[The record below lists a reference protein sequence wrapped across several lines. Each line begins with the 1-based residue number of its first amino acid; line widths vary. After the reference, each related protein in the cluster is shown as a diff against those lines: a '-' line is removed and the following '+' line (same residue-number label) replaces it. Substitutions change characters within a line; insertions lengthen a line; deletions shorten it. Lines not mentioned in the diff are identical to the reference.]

1 MPIGFLKSLSG
12 WHTQIPLELVF
23 PGEDE
28 VN

>member
-1 MPIGFLKSLSG
+1 MPIGLPERLTG
-12 WHTQIPLELVF
+12 GHTQIPLELVF